1 MALAQTHKLLI
12 EYRYDPLDRLATTH
26 SSERPQLRFYK
37 NAELI
42 NEIHPKTHISFFR
55 ESGTLL
61 AQKIVENG
69 ISATALL
76 TTNQTGSVLNASC
89 KDQLDSYD
97 YCPYGHRLTDN
108 NSISAVGFNGER
120 PEPVTHHYLLGNGY
134 RAFNPV
140 LKRFNSPDSM
150 SPFGKGG
157 INAYAYSANPMTH
170 VDPTGHFS
178 MVILNL
184 VSKPDVNALWRLVK
198 FDTTALEKTLA
209 VTKKIPEN
217 PLQGLAARSLPDSVP
232 LQAVPGR
239 HQNNKLFNTTIDE
252 GAKTNSNE
260 RLLAW
265 MDSFKAQRQQLR
277 PANPFADTPAQGNKA
292 IQELYVKAHQGLTT
306 LLDKGTYKN
315 ISTQHLSPE
324 SLREI
329 RKDATFIEEH
339 LYGTPV
345 GQHRYAQPYK

>member
-1 MALAQTHKLLI
+1 MTSAQTHKLLI

-26 SSERPQLRFYK
+26 LSGRPQLRFYK
-37 NAELI
+37 NAVLI

-69 ISATALL
+69 ISATSLL

-140 LKRFNSPDSM
+140 LMRFNSPDSI

-170 VDPTGHFS
+170 VDPTGHFP

-184 VSKPDVNALWRLVK
+184 VSKADVNALWRLVK
-198 FDTTALEKTLA
+198 FDTTPLEKTLA
-209 VTKKIPEN
+209 ASKKIPKN
-217 PLQGLAARSLPDSVP
+217 TLQGLAARSLPDNLP
-232 LQAVPGR
+232 LQALPGR
-239 HQNNKLFNTTIDE
+239 HQNNKLLYTMIDE
-252 GAKTNSNE
+252 GTKTNSNE

-265 MDSFKAQRQQLR
+265 MDSFKAQRKQLQ
-277 PANPFADTPAQGNKA
+277 PANPYENTPAQGNKA

-315 ISTQHLSPE
+315 INIKHLSPE

-329 RKDATFIEEH
+329 RKDATLIEEY
-339 LYGTPV
+339 LYGTPYD
-345 GQHRYAQPYK
+345 QHRYAQSYK